1 MTDKGVWRCSLGVC
15 ASVEVLR
22 LAFAELYL
30 STEWKAKAAGAVQLC
45 LPVIGFLTEV
55 PLKERQF

>member
-1 MTDKGVWRCSLGVC
+1 MGVC